1 MNMIDLLT
9 SMAVAVDDQT
19 IAVFGDA
26 FLFGDLR
33 RGGDHA
39 AQRGFVLHGHIVDG
53 WDQHV
58 GNDQHMGGCLRG
70 DVTESGDQ
78 FILINHISRDFASDN
93 NLATLPA
100 AGESCPMVDFVNLVS
115 GKWAIP
121 ILYRLIMIDGPV
133 RFSELQRAVAPIA
146 QKELTRQLRLFEQR
160 GLVTRQVYPEVP
172 PRVEYQVTALGKSLR
187 PTLDSLAEW
196 MRRHA
201 PLLIGG

>member
-1 MNMIDLLT
+1 MTTQAPLE
-9 SMAVAVDDQT
+9 A
-19 IAVFGDA
+19 
-26 FLFGDLR
+26 
-33 RGGDHA
+33 
-39 AQRGFVLHGHIVDG
+39 
-53 WDQHV
+53 
-58 GNDQHMGGCLRG
+58 
-70 DVTESGDQ
+70 E
-78 FILINHISRDFASDN
+78 N
-93 NLATLPA
+93 NLAASPT
-100 AGESCPMVDFVNLVS
+100 AGEPCPMVDFVNLVS

-160 GLVTRQVYPEVP
+160 GLVTRQVFPEVP

-201 PLLIGG
+201 PQLIGG

>member
-1 MNMIDLLT
+1 MTTQALLT
-9 SMAVAVDDQT
+9 A
-19 IAVFGDA
+19 
-26 FLFGDLR
+26 
-33 RGGDHA
+33 
-39 AQRGFVLHGHIVDG
+39 
-53 WDQHV
+53 
-58 GNDQHMGGCLRG
+58 
-70 DVTESGDQ
+70 E
-78 FILINHISRDFASDN
+78 N
-93 NLATLPA
+93 NLSALPT
-100 AGESCPMVDFVNLVS
+100 AGEPCPMVDFVNLVS

-121 ILYRLIMIDGPV
+121 ILYRLIIIDGPV

-201 PLLIGG
+201 PQLIGG